1 MCDCAYSAWSIAK
14 HHSAPHANLGKA
26 LYILEK
32 WKQLCENT
40 CVFSFLLAAFL
51 TTFIPLVHLLFL
63 SLNKPLSPPKLPTI
77 IPASPPLPY
86 KWVEANLSLLCGCVL
101 HQVRP
106 LLKQLRW
113 TRFLCCFWKPCQ
125 AFFLFYFDCIERLH
139 YHPPSPQNH
148 PPTPTHTT
156 QSSSMHWGVWSFRV
170 CFCCG
175 VSVSRLMQGKGSC
188 VPILE
193 KSWYRGESSPGQPLR
208 ITLPCLMYMKQNSCS
223 SC

>member
-1 MCDCAYSAWSIAK
+1 MEYCQAALCP
-14 HHSAPHANLGKA
+14 PHPANLGEA

-63 SLNKPLSPPKLPTI
+63 SFNNTPLQPPTI

-101 HQVRP
+101 RQVRP

-125 AFFLFYFDCIERLH
+125 TFFLFYFDCIERLH
-139 YHPPSPQNH
+139 YPPSPK
-148 PPTPTHTT
+148 PPTHPNTHT
-156 QSSSMHWGVWSFRV
+156 HNPELLHALRGLEF
-170 CFCCG
+170 
-175 VSVSRLMQGKGSC
+175 QGLFLLWCLREQTNAGQGQLC
-188 VPILE
+188 TH
-193 KSWYRGESSPGQPLR
+193 PGKKLV
-208 ITLPCLMYMKQNSCS
+208 
-223 SC
+223 